1 MDWTGVYEI
10 IQSLEEFKAVSMSPY
25 DFGFEGSNNKH
36 LTLTVHATQQPTVDL
51 YVYSPYWLINKTDLV
66 IQVKVREFG
75 EDLLNHD
82 QRFSNTRIK
91 ETVAPAGNGGVVI
104 LFRMILLL

>member
-75 EDLLNHD
+75 EDLLN
-82 QRFSNTRIK
+82 QRFACIK
-91 ETVAPAGNGGVVI
+91 ETVPQAGGGVVAI
-104 LFRMILLL
+104 LFPKV

>member
-91 ETVAPAGNGGVVI
+91 ETVAPAGNGVVVI
-104 LFRMILLL
+104 LFQMI

>member
-1 MDWTGVYEI
+1 
-10 IQSLEEFKAVSMSPY
+10 MSPY

-82 QRFSNTRIK
+82 QRFSNTRTRIK
-91 ETVAPAGNGGVVI
+91 ETVASAGNGGVVI
-104 LFRMILLL
+104 LFQMILLL

>member
-51 YVYSPYWLINKTDLV
+51 YVYSPYWLINKTDLD
-66 IQVKVREFG
+66 IQVKVREFS
-75 EDLLNHD
+75 EDLLNYD
-82 QRFSNTRIK
+82 QRFACIK
-91 ETVAPAGNGGVVI
+91 ETVPQAGSGVAAI
-104 LFRMILLL
+104 LFQMI

>member
-75 EDLLNHD
+75 EDLLN

-104 LFRMILLL
+104 LFQMI

>member
-75 EDLLNHD
+75 EDLLNYD
-82 QRFSNTRIK
+82 QYHVSK
-91 ETVAPAGNGGVVI
+91 KLCLKLAVV
-104 LFRMILLL
+104 LLLYYFR